1 MKTFILILTFLIGL
15 IFFNEASKKIPME
28 NIQKIEIKQDTVK
41 KKLTDSQRK
50 DLEYKGW
57 QTRSKKM
64 DFNMQKMVRQGI
76 VMDSLLG
83 KKDTTKIKK

>member
-1 MKTFILILTFLIGL
+1 MKTFILIFTFLIGL
-15 IFFNEASKKIPME
+15 IFFNGTSKKIPME
-28 NIQKIEIKQDTVK
+28 NVQKIEIKQDTVK

-50 DLEYKGW
+50 NLEYNGW
-57 QTRSKKM
+57 QTKSRKM